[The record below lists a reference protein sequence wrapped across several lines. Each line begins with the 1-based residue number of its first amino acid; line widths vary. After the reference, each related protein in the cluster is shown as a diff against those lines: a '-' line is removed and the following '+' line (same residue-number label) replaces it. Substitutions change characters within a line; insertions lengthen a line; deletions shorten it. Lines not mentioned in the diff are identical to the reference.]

1 MSAFDIRSMAGAAR
15 AASRVLAGTTGAR
28 KNTALRAM
36 ADGLLESRQ
45 GILLANA
52 EDVAA
57 AKTESLPA
65 AFMDRLT
72 LTVPR
77 LEVMARG
84 LRQIADLPDPVGE
97 IIGMWRRPNG
107 LTVGRMRVPLGVIG
121 IIYESRPNVT
131 TDAAGL
137 CLKSGNAVILRG
149 GREALHTNQ
158 AIAVVLAA
166 CVASVGLPQ
175 ASLGVV
181 PTPDR
186 SVVKEMLGLQG
197 LIDLI
202 IPRGGEEL
210 IRAVRE
216 GSRIPVIAHDKGLCH
231 TYVDAGADL
240 NMAAEIAFNAKV
252 ERPGVCNAMET
263 LLIHAEVAAAF
274 LPGFAKRLRDAGVEI
289 RGCPKTQ
296 AHISGIRP
304 ATEEDWDTE
313 YLDLVLSIRV
323 VDSFEEALAHI
334 ARHGSGLA
342 EAIVTADHGRAM
354 RFLREV
360 DAGAVFVNASTRF
373 TDGYEFGMGAEMG
386 ISTQKL
392 HARGPMG
399 LIELTCGKFIV
410 LGEGQVRNSRT

>member
-1 MSAFDIRSMAGAAR
+1 MSGFDIRAMASAAR
-15 AASRVLAGTTGAR
+15 AASQVLARATGET
-28 KNTALRAM
+28 KNAALRAM
-36 ADGLLESRQ
+36 AAGLLDSRER
-45 GILLANA
+45 ILAANA
-52 EDVAA
+52 EDVAVA
-57 AKTESLPA
+57 RAEAHPG
-65 AFMDRLT
+65 AFVDRLT
-72 LTVPR
+72 LTPPR
-77 LEVMARG
+77 LDAMARG

-97 IIGMWRRPNG
+97 ITGMWRRPND
-107 LTVGRMRVPLGVIG
+107 LQVGRMRVPLGVIG

-131 TDAAGL
+131 ADAAGL

-149 GREALHTNQ
+149 GREALRTN
-158 AIAVVLAA
+158 AALGGILAA
-166 CVASVGLPQ
+166 AVASAGLPE
-175 ASLGVV
+175 ASLAVV

-186 SVVKEMLGLQG
+186 AVVKEMLLLSG

-210 IRAVRE
+210 IRMVRE
-216 GSRIPVIAHDKGLCH
+216 GSHIPVIAHDKGLCH

-240 NMAAEIAFNAKV
+240 GMAGDIATNAKV

-263 LLIHAEVAAAF
+263 LLVHAAVAEVF
-274 LPGFAKRLRDAGVEI
+274 LPGLVARLRQAGVEV
-289 RGCPKTQ
+289 RGCPKTRALAPGVQ
-296 AHISGIRP
+296 P
-304 ATEEDWDTE
+304 ATEADWDTE

-323 VDSFEEALAHI
+323 VDSFEEAVAHI

-399 LIELTCGKFIV
+399 LAELTCQKFIV
-410 LGEGQVRNSRT
+410 LGAGQIRDSRG

>member
-1 MSAFDIRSMAGAAR
+1 MSAFDIRAMAGAAR
-15 AASRVLAGTTGAR
+15 AASHVLAGATGER
-28 KNTALRAM
+28 KSTALRAM
-36 ADGLLESRQ
+36 ADGLLESSRR
-45 GILLANA
+45 ILLANA
-52 EDVAA
+52 EDVAE
-57 AKTESLPA
+57 AKSEAHPPA
-65 AFMDRLT
+65 FVDRLG

-77 LEVMARG
+77 LEAMARG
-84 LRQIADLPDPVGE
+84 LRQIVELPDPVGE
-97 IIGMWRRPNG
+97 MTGMWRRPNG

-131 TDAAGL
+131 ADAAGL

-149 GREALHTNQ
+149 GREALRTNR
-158 AIAVVLAA
+158 AIASVLAA
-166 CVASVGLPQ
+166 AVTSTGLPE
-175 ASLGVV
+175 ASLAVV

-186 SVVKEMLGLQG
+186 SVVKEMLGLHG

-202 IPRGGEEL
+202 IHRGGEEL

-240 NMAAEIAFNAKV
+240 DMAAEIAFNAKV

-263 LLIHAEVAAAF
+263 LLIHAEVAPAF
-274 LPGFAKRLRDAGVEI
+274 LPGIVARLVEAGVEI
-289 RGCPKTQ
+289 RGCPRTV
-296 AHISGIRP
+296 AIVSGIRP

-313 YLDLVLSIRV
+313 YLDLILSIRV
-323 VDSFEEALAHI
+323 VDSFEEALHHI
-334 ARHGSGLA
+334 AQHGSGLA

-399 LIELTCGKFIV
+399 LTELTCGKFII

>member
-1 MSAFDIRSMAGAAR
+1 MSAFDIRAMAR
-15 AASRVLAGTTGAR
+15 AARTASHVLAGATGET
-28 KNTALRAM
+28 KNAALRAM
-36 ADGLLESRQ
+36 ADGLLDSRER
-45 GILLANA
+45 ILLANG

-57 AKTESLPA
+57 AKSEAHPPA
-65 AFMDRLT
+65 FVERLR

-77 LEVMARG
+77 LEAMARG
-84 LRQIADLPDPVGE
+84 LRQIAELADPVGE
-97 IIGMWRRPNG
+97 ISGMWRRPNG

-131 TDAAGL
+131 ADAAGL

-149 GREALHTNQ
+149 GREALRTNDGIGGILS
-158 AIAVVLAA
+158 AS
-166 CVASVGLPQ
+166 VASVGLPE
-175 ASLGVV
+175 ASLAVV

-186 SVVKEMLGLQG
+186 SVVKKMLGLQG

-240 NMAAEIAFNAKV
+240 VMAAEVAFNAKV

-263 LLIHAEVAAAF
+263 LLVHAEVAPAF
-274 LPGFAKRLRDAGVEI
+274 LPGVVARLGRAGVEV
-289 RGCPKTQ
+289 RGCPKTL
-296 AHISGIRP
+296 ALVPGTRP

-323 VDSFEEALAHI
+323 VDSFEEALHHI

-342 EAIVTADHGRAM
+342 EAILTADHARAM

-399 LIELTCGKFIV
+399 LTELTCQKFIV
-410 LGEGQVRNSRT
+410 LGEGQVRDSRA

>member
-1 MSAFDIRSMAGAAR
+1 MAQAAR
-15 AASRVLAGTTGAR
+15 AASSELARASGGT
-28 KNTALRAM
+28 KNAALHAM
-36 ADGLLESRQ
+36 AEGLLSQ
-45 GILLANA
+45 GERILAANA
-52 EDVAA
+52 EDVAEARA
-57 AKTESLPA
+57 AAQPA
-65 AFMDRLT
+65 AFVDRLT
-72 LTVPR
+72 LTRAR
-77 LEVMARG
+77 LEGMARG

-97 IIGMWRRPNG
+97 VTAMWRRPNG
-107 LTVGRMRVPLGVIG
+107 LLVGRMRVPLGVIG

-131 TDAAGL
+131 ADAGGL

-149 GREALHTNQ
+149 GREALRTNA
-158 AIAVVLAA
+158 AIGGILSAA
-166 CVASVGLPQ
+166 VASVGLP
-175 ASLGVV
+175 AAALSVV

-186 SVVKEMLGLQG
+186 AVVKEMLEHHD

-240 NMAAEIAFNAKV
+240 TMAAEVAYNAKV

-263 LLIHAEVAAAF
+263 LLVHAEVAQAF
-274 LPGFAKRLRDAGVEI
+274 LPPLVARLQQAGVEV
-289 RGCPKTQ
+289 RGCPRTQ
-296 AHISGIRP
+296 ALAPGIRP
-304 ATEEDWDTE
+304 AGDADWETE
-313 YLDLVLSIRV
+313 YLDLVLSVRV
-323 VDSFEEALAHI
+323 VASFEEAVAHI

-342 EAIVTADHGRAM
+342 EAIVTRDHGRAM

-373 TDGYEFGMGAEMG
+373 TDGFEFGMGAEMG

-399 LIELTCGKFIV
+399 LTELTCQKFIV
-410 LGEGQVRNSRT
+410 LGEGQVRDSRS